1 MTAAQPTNIEYPILE
16 TDSMVTKTDL
26 NGIITYANADF
37 VRTSGFSANELI
49 GHPHNLV
56 HHPDMPSEVFADL
69 WHSLKIQRPWAGL
82 VKNLRK
88 DGSYFWVI
96 ANVTPDYE
104 NGRLIGYMAVRT
116 KPKNAKIAEIEPLYK
131 LFKQGKAGNLKI
143 ENGDIFH
150 NNLSNRLDFLK
161 NFTIKKRIIAVIG
174 VLSIIMLSIG
184 GLGLFGI
191 TQSNDSLHSVYED
204 RAVPMYQIA
213 AIQKLLMSNRILLTA
228 ALVEKSPDVI
238 QKNTTQVESNIE
250 EITKLWAAYTETV
263 LTPEEKQLA
272 EKFAADRTVFVSEGL
287 KAAISTLRANDWT
300 GTEKIIV
307 EKLRPSYEPV
317 AEGIQNLLQLQM
329 DVIKSTY
336 NGAQSSFH
344 HLLEIMLSLVVGS
357 FVMALL
363 MGFALYRAIVRPLNV
378 TADLIMR
385 GDNKH
390 LVNSVKGATEITKVL
405 DAFKTSQVKN
415 SFNEAEAKRIAD
427 ENLRIKIGLD
437 NVSTG
442 IMISDNDHRII
453 YLNKSAMTI
462 FSAIEKDI
470 QRDVPDFVVSNLI
483 GRTVDEFQKTPEH
496 RARLDN
502 LNSHYVTTITLG
514 AHPMVISANPV
525 INDHGERL
533 GVIAEWKDRTAEV
546 AIEKEVASV
555 IDAIVKGDFS
565 RRISETGKA
574 DFILLIS
581 QGINQLIGTCSESL
595 NEIVKVLNA
604 LSHGDLTQMV
614 NADYSGTFG
623 QLKDDANMTVE
634 SLKMI
639 VQQIQDATDNISTGS
654 KEIAAGNND
663 LSHRTEEQAASLE
676 ETAASMQELTSTVQ
690 HNAENAKQANQLA
703 MEASEIAGR
712 GVEVVGQVV
721 STMADI
727 NDSSRKI
734 GDIISVI
741 DDIAFQTNILAL
753 NAAVEAARAGEQG
766 KGFAVV
772 AIEVRNLAQRAAT
785 AAGEIKNL
793 ISDSVNKVIN
803 GSKLV
808 THAGET
814 MEEIV
819 TSIRGV
825 TTMMSEITSASAEQS
840 QGIEQVNQ
848 AVGQMDEVTQ
858 QNAALVEQSAAA
870 AEALEDQA
878 RNLSVSVSHFKVG
891 NNANRGAA
899 VSKTV
904 PKSNSPVK
912 LSSKPVATTQI
923 SNDDWEEF

>member
-1 MTAAQPTNIEYPILE
+1 MASAHPTNIEYQVSDS
-16 TDSMVTKTDL
+16 DSMVSKTDL
-26 NGIITYANADF
+26 DGVLTYVNDDF
-37 VRTSGFSANELI
+37 IVSSGYEKSELI
-49 GHPHNLV
+49 GHSHNVV

-69 WHSLKIQRPWAGL
+69 WNSLKMQRPWTGII
-82 VKNLRK
+82 KNLRK
-88 DGSYFWVI
+88 DGSHYWVL
-96 ANVTPDYE
+96 ANITPDYE
-104 NGRLIGYMAVRT
+104 NGKHIGYMAVRKKAT
-116 KPKNAKIAEIEPLYK
+116 QEQIATADHAYK
-131 LFKQGKAGNLKI
+131 LFKQGKARNLRI
-143 ENGDIFH
+143 ENGDIFQK
-150 NNLSNRLDFLK
+150 NLVTKFDFLK
-161 NFTIKKRIIAVIG
+161 NITIKKRITFVIIIA
-174 VLSIIMLSIG
+174 SITMLAIG
-184 GLGLFGI
+184 GLGLHGMR
-191 TQSNDSLHSVYED
+191 QNNESLKSVYD
-204 RAVPMYQIA
+204 NNVMPMAQLA
-213 AIQKLLMSNRILLTA
+213 TIQKLLLSNRLAITA
-228 ALVEKSPDVI
+228 SLASEDLNFIEANNVKVENNLKEI
-238 QKNTTQVESNIE
+238 EKNW
-250 EITKLWAAYTETV
+250 KDYTATV
-263 LTPEEKQLA
+263 LTPQEMALA
-272 EKFAADRTVFVSEGL
+272 AKYEPDYKKFVNDGL
-287 KAAISTLRANDWT
+287 KPAIDALRMNNLERSNKILV
-300 GTEKIIV
+300 EKI
-307 EKLRPSYEPV
+307 RPLYVPLGDDIE
-317 AEGIQNLLQLQM
+317 QLLQVQM
-329 DVIKSTY
+329 DVAKLAY
-336 NGAQSSFH
+336 EDAQTTFG
-344 HLLEIMLSLVVGS
+344 HLFGFTGIVILSGLVIS
-357 FVMALL
+357 IF
-363 MGFALYRAIVRPLNV
+363 MGMALYRAIVRPLNV
-378 TADLIMR
+378 TADMIMR
-385 GDNKH
+385 GNNKD
-390 LVNSVKGATEITKVL
+390 LVDTRKRDEIAKIL

-415 SFNEAEAKRIAD
+415 SFNEAEAKRVAD

-442 IMISDNDHRII
+442 IMISDNDRRII
-453 YLNKSAMTI
+453 YLNKSAMAI
-462 FSAIEKDI
+462 FSGIEKDI
-470 QRDVPDFVVSNLI
+470 QKDIPDFVATKLI
-483 GRTVDEFQKTPEH
+483 GRTVDEFQRTPEH
-496 RARLDN
+496 KARLDN

-514 AHPMVISANPV
+514 SHPMVISANPV
-525 INDHGERL
+525 INDRGERL

-555 IDAIVKGDFS
+555 VDAIVRGDFS
-565 RRISETGKA
+565 QRISEAGKA

-595 NEIVKVLNA
+595 NEIVNVLNA
-604 LSHGDLTQMV
+604 LSHGDLTQTV

-634 SLKMI
+634 SLKTI
-639 VQQIQDATDNISTGS
+639 VQQIQDATDSISTGS

-703 MEASEIAGR
+703 VEASQIAGR

-825 TTMMSEITSASAEQS
+825 TSMMSEITSASAEQS

-848 AVGQMDEVTQ
+848 AVAQMDEVTQ

-891 NNANRGAA
+891 YN
-899 VSKTV
+899 V
-904 PKSNSPVK
+904 PPRTQVIQTTHQPVK
-912 LSSKPVATTQI
+912 LSSKPAVTAQI
-923 SNDDWEEF
+923 SNDEWEEF